1 MHSQLI
7 HRNTSP
13 GTPFPI
19 YRASSSWVIGANHT
33 DIATFTA
40 GSRIAYVSRIFLT
53 MAQSANGIVGLK
65 LLRRLTANAG
75 GTSATVSPAKGDML
89 APDPTAAMK
98 AYTVA
103 PTSLGTAD
111 GAIRTTPQ
119 LISGGGSA
127 TGIAEWRF
135 LPETPRGLVLN
146 PGEILSV
153 QAINGD
159 PTGTVYM
166 TFEWYE
172 NLDT

>member
-1 MHSQLI
+1 MHECLV
-7 HRNTSP
+7 HRRVSP
-13 GTPFPI
+13 GTSFPI
-19 YRASSSWVIGANHT
+19 FRASSSWVLGANHT
-33 DIATFTA
+33 DAATFTA

-75 GTSATVSPAKGDML
+75 GTSAAVSPAKGDML
-89 APDPTAAMK
+89 APDPTATMK

-135 LPETPRGLVLN
+135 IPETPRGLVLS

-159 PTGTVYM
+159 PTGTIYM